1 MQQPPGRKRLGEIL
15 VQAGVLAEPQLRAAL
30 TEQRR
35 WGGPLGRILVDMK
48 LISEEAMVQA
58 LSHQLNLPAVNLD
71 QKVIQPEAIDAIP
84 GELAEQLSVVPFALQ
99 GKFLDLAMSDPT
111 NVTTID
117 TLRTRT
123 RLNIRPYLAG
133 PKSIE
138 RALVRCYGRG
148 VGPGVD
154 VQAGPPSV
162 TLQSTDGLTQ
172 LHQVTQM
179 NQMNQMNSRV
189 LMPLSDSYVG
199 PLPGGQLG
207 VTAAGMAPNNATAAA
222 AAAAA
227 AGRRDREMLAELA
240 ARDLE
245 RGREAAERRARI
257 EQLEALIARD
267 EDVLR
272 KLLAL
277 LFEKGVATREEIRD
291 RLK

>member
-1 MQQPPGRKRLGEIL
+1 MQGRKRLGEIL

-71 QKVIQPEAIDAIP
+71 QRAVQPEALDTVP
-84 GELAEQLSVVPFALQ
+84 GELAQQLSVVPFALQ

-111 NVTTID
+111 NISTID

-138 RALVRCYGRG
+138 RALAKHYRLGHG
-148 VGPGVD
+148 IDIEP
-154 VQAGPPSV
+154 GPPSI
-162 TLQSTDGLTQ
+162 TATGSDDHLPLNTRIITST
-172 LHQVTQM
+172 
-179 NQMNQMNSRV
+179 
-189 LMPLSDSYVG
+189 SDSYVG
-199 PLPGGQLG
+199 PIPPPTTG
-207 VTAAGMAPNNATAAA
+207 VK
-222 AAAAA
+222 
-227 AGRRDREMLAELA
+227 RDRELLAELT
-240 ARDLE
+240 ARDAERSREVADL
-245 RGREAAERRARI
+245 RGRV
-257 EQLEALIARD
+257 EQLEALLARD

-277 LFEKGVATREEIRD
+277 IAEKGLATREEIRE
-291 RLK
+291 RMK

>member
-1 MQQPPGRKRLGEIL
+1 MQGRKRLGEIL

-71 QKVIQPEAIDAIP
+71 QRAVQAEALDTVP
-84 GELAEQLSVVPFALQ
+84 GELAQQLSVVPFALQ

-111 NVTTID
+111 NISTID

-138 RALVRCYGRG
+138 RALAKHYRLGHS
-148 VGPGVD
+148 VD
-154 VQAGPPSV
+154 IEHGPPSITPTGSDDHLPLNTRV
-162 TLQSTDGLTQ
+162 ITST
-172 LHQVTQM
+172 
-179 NQMNQMNSRV
+179 
-189 LMPLSDSYVG
+189 SDSYIG
-199 PLPGGQLG
+199 PMPPPTTG
-207 VTAAGMAPNNATAAA
+207 VK
-222 AAAAA
+222 
-227 AGRRDREMLAELA
+227 REILAELT
-240 ARDLE
+240 ARDAE
-245 RGREAAERRARI
+245 RGKEIADLRSRI
-257 EQLEALIARD
+257 EQLEALVARD

-272 KLLAL
+272 KLLGLIA
-277 LFEKGVATREEIRD
+277 EKGIATRDEIRE
-291 RLK
+291 RMK